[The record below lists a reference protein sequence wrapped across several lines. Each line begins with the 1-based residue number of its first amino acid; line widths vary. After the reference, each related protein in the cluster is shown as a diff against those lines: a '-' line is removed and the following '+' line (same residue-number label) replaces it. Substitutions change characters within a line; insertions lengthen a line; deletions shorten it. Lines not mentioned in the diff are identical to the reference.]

1 VPFGALLISSATC
14 PPRRFPIWSECLWIS
29 RLPNRRSL
37 CSHNSVTYEKKKK
50 RLKKVNLQGRFSR
63 MNNFPLRESKKQIPF
78 FLSSRARIFILFYTR
93 VRMHPSILKNK
104 DLFSLF
110 GQQPL
115 SVPLWFFCRDS
126 PECLQQLGGFSLLSN
141 GVTPAR
147 DFLFLHTHTHTHME
161 LQLCSL

>member
-110 GQQPL
+110 GQAASFRSTLVFL
-115 SVPLWFFCRDS
+115 SGLPRVSSTVGRLFAAFKRRNPSAR
-126 PECLQQLGGFSLLSN
+126 FS
-141 GVTPAR
+141 VFT
-147 DFLFLHTHTHTHME
+147 HTHTHTDGIAVV
-161 LQLCSL
+161 